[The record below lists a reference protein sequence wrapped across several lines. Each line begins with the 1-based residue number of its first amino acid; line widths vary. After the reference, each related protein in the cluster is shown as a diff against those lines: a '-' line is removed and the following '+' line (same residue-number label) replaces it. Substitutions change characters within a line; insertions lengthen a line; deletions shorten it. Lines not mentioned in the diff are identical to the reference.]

1 MWDELK
7 GQLIDRN
14 WVSKINESELTIR
27 LINDSIIS
35 IRSADNYDALRGGK
49 YNFAVLDEA
58 ASIDSAAW
66 FQVIRPTLSDMEGD
80 ALFIGTPAGR
90 NWFYDLYL
98 RGQSQEDWA
107 SFQFTTLQ
115 GGRVSPEEVLAAQ
128 RDLDP
133 RSFRQEYEATFE
145 NYQGSI
151 HYAYGEHNIRSFD
164 QQLDAYEPIYIG
176 MDFNID
182 PMSAVIA
189 TYRNGRL
196 HIFDEIE
203 IFGSN
208 TQELVQEIR
217 TRYGIRR
224 RVNVYP
230 DASGAKRTTNSPGIS
245 DHIILQNAGFKL
257 HNGSIN
263 PPVAE
268 GYSSVNAALSN
279 HTNDPKLLIDP
290 KCRRVIESLNKHSY
304 LEGTRTPDKKSGFD
318 HMTDSIRY
326 LVHGIMP
333 LRVNLPINIKAPA
346 TRSIGRML

>member
-58 ASIDSAAW
+58 ASIDQAAW

-145 NYQGSI
+145 SFQGVI
-151 HYAYGEHNIRSFD
+151 HYAFGEHNIKAFD
-164 QQLDAYEPIYIG
+164 QLGAYEPIFIG
-176 MDFNID
+176 CDFNID
-182 PMSAVIA
+182 PMSAVVA
-189 TYRNGRL
+189 VYRNNVL

-208 TQELVQEIR
+208 TQELVNEIR
-217 TRYGIRR
+217 IRYGTNRR
-224 RVNVYP
+224 INVYP
-230 DASGAKRTTNSPGIS
+230 DASGQKRTTNSPGVS

-257 HNGSIN
+257 HTGASN

-268 GYSSVNAALSN
+268 GTASVNAALSN
-279 HTNDPKLLIDP
+279 HAGPPKLYIDP
-290 KCRRVIESLNKHSY
+290 KCRRLIECLSKHAY
-304 LEGTRTPDKKSGFD
+304 KEGTREPDKKSGFD
-318 HMTDSIRY
+318 HMTDSTRY
-326 LVHGIMP
+326 LISGIMP
-333 LRVNLPINIKAPA
+333 LKQLMPINIAPPA
-346 TRSIGRML
+346 RRNVGRFPV